1 MHCDMLNIKKQTL
14 HMKKSETIAL
24 YREEFLKGKDEIDR
38 RQFNE
43 KSEERQYSSIM
54 AWKRRR
60 EIAASKSEK
69 GLPQI
74 VNAIKDALKI
84 LPELPELPAKEAEKL
99 LSLVRNLEND
109 IENFEAIKKGQLLK
123 KLKSQRISLDR
134 EIEILESQGVKEC

>member
-1 MHCDMLNIKKQTL
+1 
-14 HMKKSETIAL
+14 MKKSETIAL

>member
-1 MHCDMLNIKKQTL
+1 
-14 HMKKSETIAL
+14 MKKSETIAL

-134 EIEILESQGVKEC
+134 EIEMLESQGVKEC